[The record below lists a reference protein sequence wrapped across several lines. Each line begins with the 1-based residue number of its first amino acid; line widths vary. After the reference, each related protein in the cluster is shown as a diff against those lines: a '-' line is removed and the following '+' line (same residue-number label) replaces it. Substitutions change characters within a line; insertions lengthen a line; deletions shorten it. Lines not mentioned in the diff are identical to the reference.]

1 MSEILRI
8 NIRLNLENPLHRAAW
23 EILKKVPDGQRTQA
37 VCLAILEKNMLEVFR
52 KILRE
57 ELDKFRFI
65 QPENRQEAM
74 DEEDAVLDFLFSL
87 QEGADP

>member
-1 MSEILRI
+1 MADIQRI
-8 NIRLNLENPLHRAAW
+8 NIRLNLQNPLHRAAW
-23 EILKKVPDGQRTQA
+23 EILKKVPEGQRTHA
-37 VCLAILEKNMLEVFR
+37 VCLAVLEKNLLEVLR

-57 ELDKFRFI
+57 ELEKFQFI
-65 QPENRQEAM
+65 QPENRQEVM